1 MDKITFS
8 QYTITKYEPL
18 KIFKEYQQISDEIL
32 KEMMTVFFI
41 ISNNDNA
48 DDYHIFGGKDIDYAI
63 SNLMKT
69 KLLSQEEKQTF
80 LDNIDNLESFSM

>member
-18 KIFKEYQQISDEIL
+18 KI
-32 KEMMTVFFI
+32 
-41 ISNNDNA
+41 
-48 DDYHIFGGKDIDYAI
+48 
-63 SNLMKT
+63 
-69 KLLSQEEKQTF
+69 SQEEKQTF